1 MFSSMLLSPS
11 LVQPRVFPQFS
22 GLGPVGR
29 ATPVSGLDC
38 CLAPGLEQMQMLQRM
53 EQMLQLFSLM
63 MGEGGFMSQ
72 SMGMPMEGSNP
83 VGRGMPNLAQS
94 FGNLNSGSAG
104 VSGAPPNTGPAN
116 PAVRPAAAATTG
128 PAGQGGQAAV
138 DLGRRFV
145 GRDSWTL
152 RGQLPHFT
160 AAGGRTNNCADFVSS
175 LLENSGSLRG
185 HHVGVR
191 GLERA
196 LQQQG
201 WRRVPASQAR
211 PGDVWINHSR
221 RHTELVTGAGGTRT
235 IGSNNIRQG
244 HQRISERPKNP
255 NSGVY
260 YTRG

>member
-1 MFSSMLLSPS
+1 VFSSMLLSPS
-11 LVQPRVFPQFS
+11 LPQPVLPNFS
-22 GLGPVGR
+22 GWGPVGR
-29 ATPVSGLDC
+29 ATPVAGLDC
-38 CLAPGLEQMQMLQRM
+38 CLPPGLEQMQMLQRM
-53 EQMLQLFSLM
+53 QQMLQLFSQIL
-63 MGEGGFMSQ
+63 GEGGLMNQ
-72 SMGMPMEGSNP
+72 SMGMPMVGSNSI
-83 VGRGMPNLAQS
+83 GGGMPNLAES
-94 FGNLNSGSAG
+94 FGNLNN
-104 VSGAPPNTGPAN
+104 APPASPA
-116 PAVRPAAAATTG
+116 ARPAGAT
-128 PAGQGGQAAV
+128 GQGGQAAV

-175 LLENSGSLRG
+175 LLESSGSLRG

-201 WRRVPASQAR
+201 WRRVPASRAR